1 MLQKNTPILSLSPP
15 SFIKAYPF
23 RYFSLV
29 FATFL
34 CRIYANQTID
44 YKEAFAWKVCLY
56 CWLLHIVC
64 MYQENEKSRALCE
77 NTTWV
82 VMRLLSGGQPP
93 SVNSKNANL
102 LVSDILKC
110 HFQIFR
116 SDLPPLSLLC
126 FYHSGLG
133 GILIPQSLQSLQG
146 LCLVPAV

>member
-1 MLQKNTPILSLSPP
+1 
-15 SFIKAYPF
+15 
-23 RYFSLV
+23 
-29 FATFL
+29 
-34 CRIYANQTID
+34 
-44 YKEAFAWKVCLY
+44 
-56 CWLLHIVC
+56 